1 MSHGNRFLFK
11 NGVVSPAADTPSVAA
26 FLEAHPGA
34 YTTTRTHSNGSVL
47 LFWARHLHRLSNSFK
62 LLLKDNPKLL
72 FEKPENLSA
81 PFWEL
86 SNRAMMWDSV
96 IRCLV
101 NDSMRKVMPF
111 VVKERKF
118 GEELAIT
125 TLLSGNTEN
134 LNHFEGGFDEGRI
147 SEVLD
152 VYLHIGGYVPP
163 VFGVRGNAARLAVVG
178 HGRDFANAK
187 YSDWVRLRKR
197 LEKLRPPSV
206 TELLLSN
213 DGEQILEGCLTN
225 FFVVCLKDKDGDGNT
240 VEQNELQNLRCIE
253 VQTAPMSDGVLPG
266 VIRQVIKDIC
276 LKIGIPF
283 REVAPSWSKREL
295 WMEAFITN
303 SLRILQHVET
313 IQAPN
318 AWKSVESNTWEEITW
333 VEKRFEDGPGRI
345 TSMLQNE
352 ILVKAGVEAFTV
364 TSFAEGW
371 PTV

>member
-11 NGVVSPAADTPSVAA
+11 NGVVSPAADTPSVAG

-34 YTTTRTHSNGSVL
+34 YTTTRTHKNGSEL
-47 LFWARHLHRLSNSFK
+47 LFWERHLLRLSNSFR
-62 LLLKDNPKLL
+62 LLLKENPRLL
-72 FEKPENLSA
+72 FEKPITLSTA
-81 PFWEL
+81 FLEL

-96 IRCLV
+96 IRSLV
-101 NDSMRKVMPF
+101 NDSMRKVVPF
-111 VVKERKF
+111 FEKERIF

-125 TLLSGNTEN
+125 AHLSGNLEN
-134 LNHFEGGFDEGRI
+134 LDHLKGGFDEGKI

-163 VFGVRGNAARLAVVG
+163 VFGVRGSAAHLAVVG
-178 HGRDFANAK
+178 RGRDSANAK
-187 YSDWVRLRKR
+187 YSDWVRLRKP

-206 TELLLSN
+206 NELLLSN

-225 FFVVCLKDKDGDGNT
+225 FFVVCLKEKDGDGHT
-240 VEQNELQNLRCIE
+240 VEQKQPQSLRCIE
-253 VQTAPMSDGVLPG
+253 VQTAPLSDGVLPG
-266 VIRQVIKDIC
+266 VIRQVIRDIC

-313 IQAPN
+313 IQAPKS
-318 AWKSVESNTWEEITW
+318 WKSVESNTWEEITW
-333 VEKRFEDGPGRI
+333 IEKRFQDGPGRI
-345 TSMLQNE
+345 TSMLQME
-352 ILVKAGVEAFTV
+352 IMKKAGIEQLPV
-364 TSFAEGW
+364 TSFEEGR
-371 PTV
+371 PVV